1 MIAGLPL
8 DRGPLKGWVT
18 LEALAGAR
26 FGVAESYFTAAEAG
40 DPGLDRR
47 GQGAYFVGGVS
58 YYLAA
63 LIAWADLRDGT
74 IPDVR
79 WTNFA
84 LSVEGPT
91 AMGLRYRLDASV
103 GATTRPAGEVFE
115 AAMTPLI
122 DRVKAATRLAD
133 PAQWRLVADSIAGA
147 YLLVGNALG
156 CTELAQERAM
166 EIVRDPRFKPFNGH
180 TGYHRLSPSEV
191 YLKRG
196 GCCRYYTCE
205 AGSYCAT
212 CVLRPPEE
220 QLRELMARAGLAAG
234 G

>member
-8 DRGPLKGWVT
+8 DRGPLEGWVT

-26 FGVAESYFTAAEAG
+26 FDVA
-40 DPGLDRR
+40 
-47 GQGAYFVGGVS
+47 
-58 YYLAA
+58 
-63 LIAWADLRDGT
+63 
-74 IPDVR
+74 
-79 WTNFA
+79 
-84 LSVEGPT
+84 
-91 AMGLRYRLDASV
+91 
-103 GATTRPAGEVFE
+103 
-115 AAMTPLI
+115 
-122 DRVKAATRLAD
+122 
-133 PAQWRLVADSIAGA
+133 
-147 YLLVGNALG
+147 
-156 CTELAQERAM
+156 ERAM

-180 TGYHRLSPSEV
+180 TGYHRWSPSEV